1 MRARD
6 LLSRLQDQPFRPFRI
21 HLSDGTKLDLNDPGM
36 VVVGMS
42 SAIVPIKW
50 GKDEDGRK
58 LALNWR
64 TIALAHIV
72 QFSAING
79 GNGKRRT
86 RKSA

>member
-1 MRARD
+1 M
-6 LLSRLQDQPFRPFRI
+6 
-21 HLSDGTKLDLNDPGM
+21 SDGTKLDVTDPGM
-36 VVVGMS
+36 VVVGIS

-79 GNGKRRT
+79 TNEKRRA
-86 RKSA
+86 RKSR